1 MRSGRRP
8 VSSRAASVILNLTTF
23 RQELRPMLRLA
34 APLVMAEL
42 GWMGMGVVDTMM
54 VGRVSARAIGA
65 VSLGSVLFYAVA
77 MFGSGLMLGLDTLVS
92 QAFGAE
98 NVVDCHRSLVNAVY
112 FSLPLAPALM
122 LIVTFWI
129 PLLGWFGINPAIL
142 RETVPYLRAIMW
154 STFPLILFF
163 ALRRYLQGMNRA
175 APIMFALITANLVN
189 IAGNWILVYGNL
201 GAPAMGAEGSGW
213 ATCTS
218 RVYLAAVL
226 AVYALYQ
233 GRENGLLRAPL
244 RPDLERIRRLIAL
257 GFPAASQLTVEIGV
271 FAAATAIIGTLDA
284 PSLAAHQI
292 AINTATFTYM
302 VPLGV
307 SSAAAVR
314 VGQALGRGDRMAAGR
329 AGWTALALGA
339 GFMAAAGVALV
350 MFPEYIARVFTTDK
364 VVIRTAIALLSVVAM
379 FQLFDGIQAVVTG
392 TLRGAGDT
400 RTPMLCHMLFYWLI
414 GLPLG
419 CLLCFRFHSGV
430 VGLWIGLS
438 VALILIGCALLA
450 VWIRKV
456 KIMNAQTAAV

>member
-1 MRSGRRP
+1 
-8 VSSRAASVILNLTTF
+8 
-23 RQELRPMLRLA
+23 MLRLA

>member
-1 MRSGRRP
+1 
-8 VSSRAASVILNLTTF
+8 
-23 RQELRPMLRLA
+23 MLRLA

-189 IAGNWILVYGNL
+189 AAGNWVLVYGNL

-244 RPDLERIRRLIAL
+244 RPDLDRIRRLIAL
-257 GFPAASQLTVEIGV
+257 GFPAASQLTLEIGV

-314 VGQALGRGDRMAAGR
+314 VGQALGRGDRVSAARSGWMA
-329 AGWTALALGA
+329 LVLGA

-350 MFPEYIARVFTTDK
+350 TFPEYIARVFTTDK
-364 VVIRTAIALLSVVAM
+364 AVIRTAIALLSVVAM

-419 CLLCFRFHSGV
+419 CLLCFQFHSGV
-430 VGLWIGLS
+430 VGLWIGLC
-438 VALILIGCALLA
+438 VALILIGIALLA
-450 VWIRKV
+450 VWVRKV
-456 KIMNAQTAAV
+456 KTMHARPAAA

>member
-1 MRSGRRP
+1 
-8 VSSRAASVILNLTTF
+8 
-23 RQELRPMLRLA
+23 MLRLA

-189 IAGNWILVYGNL
+189 AAGNWVLVYGNL

-244 RPDLERIRRLIAL
+244 RPDLDRIRRLIAL
-257 GFPAASQLTVEIGV
+257 GFPAASQLTLEIGV

-314 VGQALGRGDRMAAGR
+314 VGQALGRGDRVSAARSGWMA
-329 AGWTALALGA
+329 LVVGA

-350 MFPEYIARVFTTDK
+350 TFPEYIARVFTTDK
-364 VVIRTAIALLSVVAM
+364 AVIRTAIALLSVVAM

-430 VGLWIGLS
+430 VGLWIGLC
-438 VALILIGCALLA
+438 VALILIGVALLA
-450 VWIRKV
+450 VWVRKV
-456 KIMNAQTAAV
+456 KTMHARPAAA